1 MSRKVKAIDGIHYL
15 PDAQALLEVVPTS
28 SASRRTTTG
37 NPSLTGLEMGLIS
50 NYHEVQ
56 SHERNRLQYI
66 PWGEDNLF
74 PYNLLRL
81 TIKNNI
87 APGII
92 NTKIDFVSGK
102 KIILYKEHIGENKK
116 IEVEIVEDPEI
127 EDWLEENE
135 VDEQMTKIVT
145 DDIWFGN
152 FAVEFIRAKSG
163 KKIAGF
169 KHHDMMTVR
178 AANPYKRIPVYKYL
192 LNDWINDYVSM
203 ATEIMKFKR
212 EKPFAYPNS
221 LYHVFRYFPGSFYYG
236 LPDYIGSENW
246 MRLANK
252 IPIFHDK
259 GMDNTY
265 QIRWHIQIPQ
275 DYFEQFDG
283 DAKKEEKRL
292 REEMNDFLAGA
303 QNAGKAFVTRYA
315 KDHNGNKKEG
325 WIIEPVKAE
334 YFDEAFVKL
343 YEQSNV
349 AITSSHSIDPSIS
362 GVQTQGKLSSGSDKR
377 ISYDMF
383 LKLKVPSFRKRI
395 LKPLYEVKRANNW
408 NKKIKF
414 GMLDY
419 ELTTLDEKHEGGQE
433 VVQEE

>member
-1 MSRKVKAIDGIHYL
+1 MTRKTKELEGIHYL
-15 PDAQALLEVVPTS
+15 KDANALLEVVPTV
-28 SASRRTTTG
+28 SAARRNTS
-37 NPSLTGLEMGLIS
+37 NPNLIGPEMGIVGNFL
-50 NYHEVQ
+50 EVQ
-56 SHERNRLQYI
+56 ALERNKLQYI

-74 PYNLLRL
+74 PYHLLRL

-102 KIILYKEHIGENKK
+102 KLILYKEHISEGKK
-116 IEVEIVEDPEI
+116 VEIEMIENPEI

-135 VDEQMTKIVT
+135 IEEMIPKIVA
-145 DDIWFGN
+145 DDVWFGN
-152 FAVEFIRAKSG
+152 YAVEFIRARSA
-163 KKIAGF
+163 KKIARV

-192 LNDWINDYVSM
+192 LNDWINDYVSR
-203 ATEIMKFKR
+203 ATEIMRFNR

-236 LPDYIGSENW
+236 MPDYIGSENW

-265 QIRWHIQIPQ
+265 QIRWHIQIPEA
-275 DYFEQFDG
+275 YFDTY
-283 DAKKEEKRL
+283 DDPKKEEKRL

-303 QNAGKAFVTRYA
+303 QNAGKAFVTRYST
-315 KDHNGNKKEG
+315 DHNDNKKNG
-325 WIIEPVKAE
+325 WFIEPVKAE

-349 AITSSHSIDPSIS
+349 AITSSHGIDPSIS

-395 LKPLYEVKRANNW
+395 LKFLYEVKRANGW
-408 NKKIKF
+408 DKKIKF
-414 GMLDY
+414 GMIDY
-419 ELTTLDEKHEGGQE
+419 ELTKLDDNHNGGQE
-433 VVQEE
+433 VTQTE